1 MLVSNNSLLNILL
14 PNDNKALKD
23 VLKEADTK
31 TLKDVL
37 NNKSGSINNVLKN
50 LFDELKNGTKT
61 KSNIESLLKNSN
73 LFKDL
78 GSFSKSLSTVL
89 TQVESE
95 PKLAKFKPLLESFL
109 KDIKNLDEKSLKE
122 QLSKSGVFLESK
134 IKENTNTTK
143 TALPSNIIK
152 LLSQIQESIKNI
164 NAPIAKQISD
174 EITKV
179 INTPQNNA
187 GELLKDIKSL
197 VSKLQV
203 LSTALSNPQTKNLE
217 NLTNQL
223 KSFIND
229 AALVESKIENQKAP
243 NKQITQNTKEA
254 ASNIN
259 ENKANIENKTQINTQ
274 TKELLSQI
282 KIEVLQNSPKLDS
295 KTLLNQ
301 IDNLLK
307 SNDLFSKNEKTIEP
321 KNLLNN
327 LLGSKEIQE
336 AVKQN
341 PKISN
346 LVLNL
351 KNISNE
357 IVNLEQKVQ
366 NSQNVVQ
373 EKASLTLSL
382 KENISLLKNEL
393 LNIKNI
399 DTKAISPIL
408 QKLESIQNIFS
419 KVETPILNTN
429 QNTQVSPSF
438 QNNTSSFANNF
449 TSNLNSLFLSLKEN
463 ITSLSTN
470 QNNTNIQNQVLKA
483 VDQIETAIKE
493 NIINHTQNLNNAQ
506 VANKNES
513 PISNDMKTVLLQMQD
528 ELASKTDVKSQDI
541 LKQVDKMLMQIDY
554 HQLLS
559 LSSNSNYVYV
569 PFFWDMLEDGSISMK
584 KTDEEKFYCQIN
596 LTLKDFGKVDLM
608 LALYDKNKLDLT
620 IHAQRDH
627 FKEAVQKNLQNLK
640 KNLNNVNLIPVNIKL
655 LDLKEEE
662 NEIVKKTK
670 AYENPYDQSLNS
682 GIDIRV

>member
-243 NKQITQNTKEA
+243 KGQITQNTKEA
-254 ASNIN
+254 ASNVN

-282 KIEVLQNSPKLDS
+282 KQK
-295 KTLLNQ
+295 
-301 IDNLLK
+301 
-307 SNDLFSKNEKTIEP
+307 FY
-321 KNLLNN
+321 
-327 LLGSKEIQE
+327 
-336 AVKQN
+336 
-341 PKISN
+341 KI
-346 LVLNL
+346 VLNL
-351 KNISNE
+351 
-357 IVNLEQKVQ
+357 
-366 NSQNVVQ
+366 
-373 EKASLTLSL
+373 
-382 KENISLLKNEL
+382 
-393 LNIKNI
+393 
-399 DTKAISPIL
+399 
-408 QKLESIQNIFS
+408 
-419 KVETPILNTN
+419 
-429 QNTQVSPSF
+429 
-438 QNNTSSFANNF
+438 
-449 TSNLNSLFLSLKEN
+449 
-463 ITSLSTN
+463 
-470 QNNTNIQNQVLKA
+470 
-483 VDQIETAIKE
+483 
-493 NIINHTQNLNNAQ
+493 
-506 VANKNES
+506 
-513 PISNDMKTVLLQMQD
+513 
-528 ELASKTDVKSQDI
+528 
-541 LKQVDKMLMQIDY
+541 
-554 HQLLS
+554 
-559 LSSNSNYVYV
+559 
-569 PFFWDMLEDGSISMK
+569 
-584 KTDEEKFYCQIN
+584 
-596 LTLKDFGKVDLM
+596 
-608 LALYDKNKLDLT
+608 
-620 IHAQRDH
+620 
-627 FKEAVQKNLQNLK
+627 
-640 KNLNNVNLIPVNIKL
+640 
-655 LDLKEEE
+655 
-662 NEIVKKTK
+662 IVKL
-670 AYENPYDQSLNS
+670 Y
-682 GIDIRV
+682 

>member
-254 ASNIN
+254 ASNVN

-282 KIEVLQNSPKLDS
+282 KTEVLQNSPKLDS